1 MVEQVGALETSIRL
15 LKWCGALSAIEWES
29 SGNNQ
34 WLPRSTRPSSGA
46 RCYDVGVHF
55 VDATYYL
62 EGDEPLIFA
71 CFKRLSAVSHA
82 VTVGHYPCTL
92 AIAREI
98 ANGHAD
104 LQNRLIT
111 QSKDCVQPG
120 LNFFQSILR
129 IQWIHRT
136 PFFITLVDW
145 HNSLLKVGKKPIY
158 YKSWS
163 SKGIQGQAV
172 DERRKP
178 ISILH
183 WI

>member
-34 WLPRSTRPSSGA
+34 WPPRSTRPSSGA

-55 VDATYYL
+55 VNATYYL
-62 EGDEPLIFA
+62 EGDGPLIFA
-71 CFKRLSAVSHA
+71 CFERLSAVSHA
-82 VTVGHYPCTL
+82 VTVGHYPYTL

-111 QSKDCVQPG
+111 QSKGLCSTWIERLSTEVQCPVPHKRPC
-120 LNFFQSILR
+120 FQGSTSPLPSPSF
-129 IQWIHRT
+129 RT
-136 PFFITLVDW
+136 ETRCLFPRRV
-145 HNSLLKVGKKPIY
+145 KKTFHLWMMSP
-158 YKSWS
+158 
-163 SKGIQGQAV
+163 
-172 DERRKP
+172 
-178 ISILH
+178 
-183 WI
+183 

>member
-34 WLPRSTRPSSGA
+34 WPPRSTRPSSGA

-55 VDATYYL
+55 VNATYYL
-62 EGDEPLIFA
+62 EGDGPLIFA
-71 CFKRLSAVSHA
+71 CFERLSAVSHA
-82 VTVGHYPCTL
+82 VTVGHYPYTL

-120 LNFFQSILR
+120 LNFFQQKFNVQFLTNVRAFKAARLRCPVQVSALRPDACSLGELKKRSICG
-129 IQWIHRT
+129 WCH
-136 PFFITLVDW
+136 
-145 HNSLLKVGKKPIY
+145 HS
-158 YKSWS
+158 
-163 SKGIQGQAV
+163 
-172 DERRKP
+172 
-178 ISILH
+178 
-183 WI
+183 